1 MADPADFA
9 VLAPVHAGDD
19 PAHFGAAMAS
29 VAHAG
34 LPPADFVICQ
44 DGDLPEALR
53 SAVTRLVRDSG
64 ARVIRNAGPPGLAHN
79 LNCAMSGVRA
89 AWVARVD
96 ADDIN
101 LPGRF
106 AAQAA
111 FLRQNPGVAVVGGR
125 IVEFA
130 PDGTRR
136 RKPMPLSHDAIV
148 RRARWRN
155 PINHMTVFFRADA
168 FRACGG
174 YPTIPLKEDYALW
187 LTMIGRGFRLAN
199 LDQDLVEARLGAGFY
214 GRRAG
219 AHNVASEYALYKLK
233 RDIPAIGGAAAW
245 AAWLARTGA
254 LAFERPV
261 RLLYERA
268 LRR

>member
-1 MADPADFA
+1 MDDPADFT
-9 VLAPVHAGDD
+9 VLAPVHGGDD
-19 PAHFGAAMAS
+19 PTHFEAAMAS
-29 VAHAG
+29 VGGAG
-34 LPPADFVICQ
+34 LPPTDFVICQ

-53 SAVTRLVRDSG
+53 SAVTRLIRDNG
-64 ARVIRNAGPPGLAHN
+64 ARVIRNVGPPGLAHN
-79 LNCAMSGVRA
+79 LNHAMAGVRT
-89 AWVARVD
+89 AWIARVD
-96 ADDIN
+96 ADDLN

-106 AAQAA
+106 AAQVD
-111 FLRQNPGVAVVGGR
+111 FLRDHPDVTVVGGR

-130 PDGTRR
+130 PDGKRR
-136 RKPMPLSHDAIV
+136 RKPMPLDHEAIV

-155 PINHMTVFFRADA
+155 PINHMTAFFRADA

-174 YPTIPLKEDYALW
+174 YPPIPFKEDYALW
-187 LTMIGRGFRLAN
+187 LTLIDRGYRLAN

-233 RDIPAIGGAAAW
+233 RDIPAIGAAAAW
-245 AAWLARTGA
+245 AAWLARTGG
-254 LAFERPV
+254 LAFERPA